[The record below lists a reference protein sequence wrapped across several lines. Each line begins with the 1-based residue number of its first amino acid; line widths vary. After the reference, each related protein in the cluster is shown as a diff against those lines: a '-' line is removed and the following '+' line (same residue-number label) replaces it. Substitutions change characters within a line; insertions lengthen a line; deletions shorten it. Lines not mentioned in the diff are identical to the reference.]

1 MPEYNLKK
9 QKQISQ
15 NAAKVEENTE
25 QVNNSLVDELKIKIK
40 LLENED
46 KVLRKERDNN
56 KKNHRYYFRS

>member
-15 NAAKVEENTE
+15 NASKVEENTE
-25 QVNNSLVDELKIKIK
+25 QVNNSLLDELKIKIK